1 MIISAV
7 PPHYLNEVWWPVRQH
22 LEGAAKTAQKKFH
35 VDDIYR
41 GIAAGNYGLWIVID
55 PTDDSIIAAV
65 TTRLIQYPNRKA
77 MALDWVGG
85 SRMKEWIDLVLKEIK
100 VYAKD
105 QGCQHLEGYGR
116 KAWGRWLA
124 KRGWEPA
131 YIAYEAEI

>member
-1 MIISAV
+1 MIVSAV
-7 PPHYLNEVWWPVRQH
+7 PPQYLNEVWWPVRQH
-22 LEGAAKTAQKKFH
+22 LEGAAKTADKKFH

-41 GIAAGNYGLWIVID
+41 GIASGSYGLWIVID
-55 PTDDSIIAAV
+55 PTDDSIVAAI

-85 SRMKEWIDLVLKEIK
+85 TRMKEWIDLVLDEIK
-100 VYAKD
+100 TYAKD
-105 QGCQHLEGYGR
+105 QGCMHLEGYGR

-124 KRGWEPA
+124 KRGWGQA